1 MLPVVSIPRGVWRQ
15 TSRVYTGVMANER
28 TDRLQYDLSKIGT
41 RLRALRRERSWT
53 LEDLAERTG
62 LSRAYLSRMEGGERQ
77 PSLSA
82 LSEVAHAYGISF
94 SSLFVP
100 EPEVQNGVIVRGR
113 DAAVQRGRGLLYSR
127 LSTSDWAFNLQPM
140 QVVVPA
146 ERDEGEALYHHE
158 GEQWLYVLSGK
169 LGLNLSG
176 EDSVLE
182 PGDAAHFDADQ
193 QHRLTALDGRDAEI
207 ILVACAVPY
216 LLLRSYL

>member
-1 MLPVVSIPRGVWRQ
+1 
-15 TSRVYTGVMANER
+15 MADER
-28 TDRLQYDLSKIGT
+28 TDRLQYDLSRIGARMRT
-41 RLRALRRERSWT
+41 LRRERGWT

-82 LSEVAHAYGISF
+82 LSEVARAYDISF
-94 SSLFVP
+94 SSLFA
-100 EPEVQNGVIVRGR
+100 PEVETRNGVILRGR

-140 QVVVPA
+140 RVVVPA
-146 ERDEGEALYHHE
+146 ERGEGEGLYRHE
-158 GEQWLYVLSGK
+158 GEQWMYVLSGK
-169 LGLNLSG
+169 LGLELSG
-176 EDSVLE
+176 EEFVLE
-182 PGDAAHFDADQ
+182 VGDAAHFDADQ
-193 QHRLTALDGRDAEI
+193 PHRLTALDGQDAEI